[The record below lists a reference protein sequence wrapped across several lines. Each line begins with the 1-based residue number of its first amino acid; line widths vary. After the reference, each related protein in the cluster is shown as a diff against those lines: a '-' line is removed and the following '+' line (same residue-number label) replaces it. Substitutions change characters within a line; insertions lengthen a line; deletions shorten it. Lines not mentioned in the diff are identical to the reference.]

1 MINFRPITKNDF
13 ADLCSV
19 LQDKNVMYAWEHA
32 FSDEEVHKWIEN
44 CQKSYAENGFG
55 YLYATESETGKFIG
69 MMGLLLE
76 TVNGQNY
83 IGLGYILAPKYW
95 KKGYATQGAAI
106 AKPCFSGIGRSAR
119 HSRNPAGKYCFP
131 PSSRK
136 VGHEMHRRIS

>member
-1 MINFRPITKNDF
+1 MILLICAPCCRTKMSCTHGNTLF
-13 ADLCSV
+13 
-19 LQDKNVMYAWEHA
+19 QMKK
-32 FSDEEVHKWIEN
+32 VHKWIKN

-106 AKPCFSGIGRSAR
+106 LLNRAFSGIGRSAR
-119 HSRNPAGKYCFP
+119 HSRNPG
-131 PSSRK
+131 RK
-136 VGHEMHRRIS
+136 ILLPAE